1 MIAERAG
8 TLVFARE
15 QRHRRLVLLG
25 IAFLILTSMTP
36 VFGHHVLP
44 ELGAMVSLEH
54 LGTLCVRAVRA
65 MLAPVH
71 DGFHW
76 IILAGFAVAAIDRAH
91 GLRLI
96 NRVLGGLP
104 ARAPAPGSPLWTAA
118 RRAGVSP
125 QRVRVLDHSPNPA
138 FTTGLLHPRIYV
150 ARSLGATLEP
160 DQLVALLAHEAEH
173 VRRRDPLRL
182 FTMRALAY
190 TLFWIPALRRLASD
204 LADEAEIQADDAAVA
219 RASEVALAGALVKL
233 AAWPAQR
240 LLAAPGFAQQ
250 DLLNRRVR
258 RLLGE
263 PVTVGTHVT
272 WRSLTLA
279 LIALALVWTS
289 GLAALQPAPQGAV
302 AEHCQH
308 DGAFPLRH
316 LFCLRAHPSEGD
328 EDCAH
333 ALG

>member
-1 MIAERAG
+1 MTRQRAG
-8 TLVFARE
+8 AGVYARE

-25 IAFLILTSMTP
+25 IAFLILTSTTP
-36 VFGHHVLP
+36 VFGHHLLP
-44 ELGAMVSLEH
+44 EFGALTSLQH

-76 IILAGFAVAAIDRAH
+76 ILLAGFVVAAIDRLYA
-91 GLRLI
+91 LRLLD
-96 NRVLGGLP
+96 RVMSGLS
-104 ARAPAPGSPLWTAA
+104 ARAPAAGSRFWVAA
-118 RRAGVSP
+118 HRAGVAP
-125 QRVRVLDHSPNPA
+125 NRVRVLQYSPNPA

-150 ARSLGATLEP
+150 AQGLTDALDAE
-160 DQLVALLAHEAEH
+160 QLAALLAHEAEH
-173 VRRRDPLRL
+173 MRRRDPLRL
-182 FTMRALAY
+182 SIMRALAC

-219 RASEVALAGALVKL
+219 CVGEVALASALVTV
-233 AAWPAQR
+233 AEWPANR
-240 LLAAPGFAQQ
+240 FVGAPGFAHQ

-279 LIALALVWTS
+279 LAALALVWVS
-289 GLAALQPAPQGAV
+289 GLAALEPAPQHV
-302 AEHCQH
+302 MAEHCQH

-316 LFCLRAHPSEGD
+316 LFCLRAHQPAPGD
-328 EDCAH
+328 HCSH
-333 ALG
+333 VLG

>member
-1 MIAERAG
+1 MTRGSASA
-8 TLVFARE
+8 LVYARE
-15 QRHRRLVLLG
+15 QRHRRLVLVG
-25 IAFLILTSMTP
+25 IAFLILTSTTP
-36 VFGHHVLP
+36 VFGHHLLP
-44 ELGAMVSLEH
+44 ELGSLVSLEH

-76 IILAGFAVAAIDRAH
+76 IILAGLVVAAIDRLYA
-91 GLRLI
+91 LRLL
-96 NRVLGGLP
+96 NRVVSGLA
-104 ARAPAPGSPLWTAA
+104 ARAPARGSPLWIAS
-118 RRAGVSP
+118 RRAGIAP
-125 QRVRVLDHSPNPA
+125 QRVWVLDHSPNPA
-138 FTTGLLHPRIYV
+138 FTTGLLRPRVYV
-150 ARSLGATLEP
+150 AQSLADELDA
-160 DQLVALLAHEAEH
+160 DQLTALLAHEAEH

-182 FTMRALAY
+182 SVLRALAC

-219 RASEVALAGALVKL
+219 RAGEMALAGALVTL

-240 LLAAPGFAQQ
+240 LAAASGFAQE

-272 WRSLTLA
+272 RRSLTLA
-279 LIALALVWTS
+279 LAALALVWTS
-289 GLAALQPAPQGAV
+289 GIAALEPARQSVV

-316 LFCLRAHPSEGD
+316 LFCLRAHQSKTD
-328 EDCAH
+328 EHCAH
-333 ALG
+333 VLG

>member
-1 MIAERAG
+1 MRSPRAG
-8 TLVFARE
+8 ALVSAGE

-25 IAFLILTSMTP
+25 IAFLILTSTTP
-36 VFGHHVLP
+36 VFGHHLLP
-44 ELGAMVSLEH
+44 ELNALVSLQH
-54 LGTLCVRAVRA
+54 LGTLCVHAVRA
-65 MLAPVH
+65 ILSPVH

-76 IILAGFAVAAIDRAH
+76 ILLAGLGAAGVDRIRA
-91 GLRLI
+91 LRLLK
-96 NRVLGGLP
+96 RVLGGLRSRSP
-104 ARAPAPGSPLWTAA
+104 EPGTSLWIAA
-118 RRAGVSP
+118 NRAGIP
-125 QRVRVLDHSPNPA
+125 TQRVRILDHSPNPA
-138 FTTGLLHPRIYV
+138 FTAGLLRPSIYV
-150 ARSLGATLEP
+150 ARSLGAMLEP

-219 RASEVALAGALVKL
+219 RAGEVALAGALVQL

-240 LLAAPGFAQQ
+240 LSAASGFAQQ

-272 WRSLTLA
+272 RRSLTLA
-279 LIALALVWTS
+279 LVALALVWVS
-289 GLAALQPAPQGAV
+289 GLAALPPAPQDAV

-316 LFCLRAHPSEGD
+316 LFCLRAHPSKGD
-328 EDCAH
+328 EHCAH
-333 ALG
+333 VLG

>member
-1 MIAERAG
+1 MMKGG
-8 TLVFARE
+8 TAAQVYARE
-15 QRHRRLVLLG
+15 HRHRRLVLLG
-25 IAFLILTSMTP
+25 IAFLILTSTTP
-36 VFGHHVLP
+36 VFGHHLLP
-44 ELGAMVSLEH
+44 EVGALVSPEH

-76 IILAGFAVAAIDRAH
+76 IILAGLAVAAVDRFRA
-91 GLRLI
+91 LRLLH
-96 NRVLGGLP
+96 RVVSGL
-104 ARAPAPGSPLWTAA
+104 ASRAPERGSPLWIAA
-118 RRAGVSP
+118 RRAGIASR
-125 QRVRVLDHSPNPA
+125 RVRVLDHSPNPA

-150 ARSLGATLEP
+150 AKSLASALDA
-160 DQLVALLAHEAEH
+160 DQLAALLAHEAEH

-182 FTMRALAY
+182 SIMRALAC

-219 RASEVALAGALVKL
+219 RAGAIPLAGALVTL
-233 AAWPAQR
+233 AAWPAHR
-240 LLAAPGFAQQ
+240 SSIAPGFAQ
-250 DLLNRRVR
+250 DSLLDRRVR

-279 LIALALVWTS
+279 LAALGLVWAS
-289 GLAALQPAPQGAV
+289 GLAALEPAGRGVV

-308 DGAFPLRH
+308 DGAFPFRH
-316 LFCLRAHPSEGD
+316 LFCLRAHQPTPGD
-328 EDCAH
+328 HCAH
-333 ALG
+333 VLG

>member
-1 MIAERAG
+1 MRDSRSAR
-8 TLVFARE
+8 VYARE

-25 IAFLILTSMTP
+25 IAFLILTSTTP
-36 VFGHHVLP
+36 VFGHHLLP
-44 ELGAMVSLEH
+44 ELGALTSLEH

-76 IILAGFAVAAIDRAH
+76 ILLAGLVVAAIDRLYA
-91 GLRLI
+91 LRLLD
-96 NRVLGGLP
+96 RVLSGLT
-104 ARAPAPGSPLWTAA
+104 APAPAAGSKLWAA
-118 RRAGVSP
+118 AHRAGVAP
-125 QRVRVLDHSPNPA
+125 YRVRVIQYSPNPA
-138 FTTGLLHPRIYV
+138 FTTGLLRPRIYV
-150 ARSLGATLEP
+150 AHGLTDALDA
-160 DQLVALLAHEAEH
+160 DQLTALLAHEAEH

-182 FTMRALAY
+182 SIMRALAC

-219 RASEVALAGALVKL
+219 CVGEVALAGALVTL
-233 AAWPAQR
+233 AGWPAPR
-240 LLAAPGFAQQ
+240 LVAAPGFAQQ
-250 DLLNRRVR
+250 DLLDRRVR

-279 LIALALVWTS
+279 LAALALVWMS
-289 GLAALQPAPQGAV
+289 GLAALEPAPRHV
-302 AEHCQH
+302 VEEHCQH

-316 LFCLRAHPSEGD
+316 LFCQQAHRPAPGD
-328 EDCAH
+328 HCSH
-333 ALG
+333 VLG